1 MLEWLGTEQP
11 AIPEFK
17 ILEKIIVDLTISMI
31 VSESKVIVRN
41 DQTLTHTK
49 EVTQGDENG

>member
-1 MLEWLGTEQP
+1 MLEWLGTAQP

-31 VSESKVIVRN
+31 VSESKVIVQN